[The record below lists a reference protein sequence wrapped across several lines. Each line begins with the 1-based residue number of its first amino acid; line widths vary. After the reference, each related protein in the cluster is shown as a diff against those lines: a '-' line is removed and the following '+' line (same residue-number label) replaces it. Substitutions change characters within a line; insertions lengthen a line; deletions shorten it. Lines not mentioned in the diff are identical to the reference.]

1 MLNLPNITKD
11 LNLDIAGKQVPQIST
26 QLFGSSSNFR
36 ELFTL
41 TGISPMDPQK
51 AIDQTGIIKEVDK
64 LQKQA
69 GVVGTK
75 ALETFSLL
83 KKQVAD
89 KVKIDW
95 LN

>member
-1 MLNLPNITKD
+1 MLNLPSITKD
-11 LNLDIAGKQVPQIST
+11 INLDIIGKCVPQIST
-26 QLFGSSSNFR
+26 QMFGSSSNFR
-36 ELFTL
+36 ELYSL
-41 TGISPMDPQK
+41 TGISPLDPQK
-51 AIDQTGIIKEVDK
+51 VIDQTGIIKEVEK

-89 KVKIDW
+89 TVKIHW
-95 LN
+95 LH

>member
-1 MLNLPNITKD
+1 MNLPNITKD
-11 LNLDIAGKQVPQIST
+11 QNLDIIGKQVPQIST
-26 QLFGSSSNFR
+26 QMFGSSSNFR
-36 ELFTL
+36 ELFNL

-51 AIDQTGIIKEVDK
+51 VIDQTGVIKEVDK

-83 KKQVAD
+83 KKQAAD
-89 KVKIDW
+89 MIKIDW

>member
-1 MLNLPNITKD
+1 MLNLPRISKGVD
-11 LNLDIAGKQVPQIST
+11 LSIIGKQTPQIST
-26 QLFGSSSNFR
+26 EIFGSSSNFR
-36 ELFTL
+36 ELANL
-41 TGISPMDPQK
+41 TGLSPLDPQK
-51 AIDQTGIIKEVDK
+51 VIDQTGVIKEIEK

-75 ALETFSLL
+75 ALETFSVL

-89 KVKIDW
+89 LVKIDW

>member
-1 MLNLPNITKD
+1 MNLPNITQD
-11 LNLDIAGKQVPQIST
+11 LNLDIVGKQVPQIST

-36 ELFTL
+36 ELFSL

-83 KKQVAD
+83 KKQAAD
-89 KVKIDW
+89 MVKIDW

>member
-1 MLNLPNITKD
+1 MLNLPGISKE
-11 LNLDIAGKQVPQIST
+11 LNLNIIGKQVPQIST
-26 QLFGSSSNFR
+26 EIFGTSSNFR

-51 AIDQTGIIKEVDK
+51 AIDQTGIVKEIDK

-89 KVKIDW
+89 VIKIDW

>member
-1 MLNLPNITKD
+1 MNLPNITKD
-11 LNLDIAGKQVPQIST
+11 LNLDIIGKQVPQIST
-26 QLFGSSSNFR
+26 ELFGSSTSFR

-51 AIDQTGIIKEVDK
+51 VIDQTGIIKEVDK

-69 GVVGTK
+69 GVVGAK

-89 KVKIDW
+89 VVKIDW

>member
-1 MLNLPNITKD
+1 MNLPNITKD
-11 LNLDIAGKQVPQIST
+11 LNLDTIGKQAPQIST

-83 KKQVAD
+83 KKQAAD
-89 KVKIDW
+89 MVKIDW

>member
-1 MLNLPNITKD
+1 MNLPNITKD
-11 LNLDIAGKQVPQIST
+11 LNLDIIGKQVPQIST
-26 QLFGSSSNFR
+26 ELFGSSSNFR

-83 KKQVAD
+83 KKQAAD
-89 KVKIDW
+89 MVKIDW

>member
-1 MLNLPNITKD
+1 MNLPNITKD
-11 LNLDIAGKQVPQIST
+11 QNLDIIGKQVPQIST
-26 QLFGSSSNFR
+26 QMFGSSSNFR

-51 AIDQTGIIKEVDK
+51 VIDQTGIIKEVDK

-69 GVVGTK
+69 GVVGSK

-83 KKQVAD
+83 KKQAAD
-89 KVKIDW
+89 MVKIDW

>member
-11 LNLDIAGKQVPQIST
+11 LSLDVIGKQVPQIST
-26 QLFGSSSNFR
+26 QIFGSSSNFR

-51 AIDQTGIIKEVDK
+51 AIDQTGVIKEVDK

-69 GVVGTK
+69 GVVGAR

-89 KVKIDW
+89 LVKIDW